1 MMEVKNMKGKKFKS
15 QKGQSFV
22 EYALI
27 LVAVLVF
34 GALLIILLQRF
45 GPRIAEAVSCT
56 INFAAGA
63 TTYSTTRLPGQ
74 QQTITT
80 LNGCL
85 GLIQG
90 TNLGS

>member
-34 GALLIILLQRF
+34 GAFLILTLQQF
-45 GPRIAEAVSCT
+45 GPRIAATVECVIVMAS
-56 INFAAGA
+56 GA
-63 TTYSTTRLPGQ
+63 NEFTPEIEGLNI
-74 QQTITT
+74 TITNIGNCRDIIFT
-80 LNGCL
+80 E
-85 GLIQG
+85 
-90 TNLGS
+90 